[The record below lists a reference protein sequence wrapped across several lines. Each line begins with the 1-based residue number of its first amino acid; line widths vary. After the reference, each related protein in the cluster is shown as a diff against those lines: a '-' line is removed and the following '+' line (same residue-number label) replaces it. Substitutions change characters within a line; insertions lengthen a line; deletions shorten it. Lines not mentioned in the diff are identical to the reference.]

1 MKLAVGSQA
10 PYFELEDSHGNIRKL
25 TDYAG
30 QTFVLYF
37 YPKDNTSGCTTEACS
52 FRDAYQDF
60 KDAGVEVI
68 GISPD
73 TTTSHLSFAD
83 KFNLPFILLSDPDHK
98 VCEAYG
104 AWGPKKLYG
113 REYEGV
119 FRTTFVIDPEGKI
132 KHIFEKVKPSD
143 HSQEVLDAVR
153 A

>member
-1 MKLAVGSQA
+1 MVLAVGSQA
-10 PYFELEDSHGNIRKL
+10 PNFELEDSQGNIRRL
-25 TDYAG
+25 SDYAG
-30 QTFVLYF
+30 RTFVLYF
-37 YPKDNTSGCTTEACS
+37 YPKDNTPGCTTEACS

-73 TTTSHLSFAD
+73 TISSHLKFAD

-104 AWGPKKLYG
+104 AWGPKKSYG

-119 FRTTFVIDPEGKI
+119 FRTTYVIDPEGSV
-132 KHIFEKVKPSD
+132 KHVFENVKPSD